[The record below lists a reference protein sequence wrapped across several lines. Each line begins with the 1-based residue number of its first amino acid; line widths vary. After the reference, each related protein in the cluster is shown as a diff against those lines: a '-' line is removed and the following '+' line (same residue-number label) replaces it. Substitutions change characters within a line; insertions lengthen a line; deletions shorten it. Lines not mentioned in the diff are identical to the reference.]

1 PLPLASR
8 TGPDRTEPN
17 TPSCTGRN
25 FRNPTSSV
33 TRKVPQ
39 KPGRTGCIQVH
50 PSLHLP
56 STGFLTPSISCHA
69 M

>member
-1 PLPLASR
+1 PDQ
-8 TGPDRTEPN
+8 TGPN

-33 TRKVPQ
+33 PRKAPQ
-39 KPGRTGCIQVH
+39 KPERTGCIPMH
-50 PSLHLP
+50 PSPHLP